1 MRNKTP
7 INSINL
13 QNYSYEPCHTYS
25 LAGSHLSCKPRS
37 DLCICNSTNLKKA
50 KVVVGCIYLRP
61 HTDLNNDCYFNNLLN
76 NLPKKKLF
84 SF

>member
-25 LAGSHLSCKPRS
+25 LAGSHLSYKPRS
-37 DLCICNSTNLKKA
+37 DLCICNSTNLNKS
-50 KVVVGCIYLRP
+50 KVIVGCIYLRP
-61 HTDLNNDCYFNNLLN
+61 HTDLNKIMTVTSITY
-76 NLPKKKLF
+76 
-84 SF
+84 